1 MKELLRRRINLTK
14 LALFVTQMIGIP
26 AIKMNN
32 SMNNSNE
39 MSALESIKIEN
50 ISEAESY
57 PESKYLS
64 IFKKPKSQRR
74 MFFWLQFLFQKF
86 QAQLVQILQE
96 QSYEIFAYYLG

>member
-14 LALFVTQMIGIP
+14 LALFVTKMIGIP

-74 MFFWLQFLFQKF
+74 MLFGCSSCSKNF
-86 QAQLVQILQE
+86 KLN
-96 QSYEIFAYYLG
+96 

>member
-14 LALFVTQMIGIP
+14 LALFVTKIIGIP

-74 MFFWLQFLFQKF
+74 MFFGCSSCSKNFKLN
-86 QAQLVQILQE
+86 
-96 QSYEIFAYYLG
+96 